1 VEWNHLHGRR
11 LTRRDGQGQHPHN
24 PVWDFLWKLKI
35 PSKVK
40 IFIWKSLHGIVLGN
54 AILADRHI
62 PISGQCPVCAQ
73 GSEDIR
79 HLIFTCDRAREVWTA
94 LGLKEVSE
102 NSLVVD
108 RSGSVV
114 LEEILCRNIQ
124 TPTHSSH
131 IGVKEPIMVATWYC
145 YILIQIL

>member
-1 VEWNHLHGRR
+1 MLFLFVLLIMWSGTIYMVEGS
-11 LTRRDGQGQHPHN
+11 RDETDKVNTPIIQFGIFFGS
-24 PVWDFLWKLKI
+24 LKYRA
-35 PSKVK
+35 KVK
-40 IFIWKSLHGIVLGN
+40 IFIWKSLHGIVPGN

-73 GSEDIR
+73 GSEDIQ

-124 TPTHSSH
+124 TPTHLGH
-131 IGVKEPIMVATWYC
+131 V
-145 YILIQIL
+145 Q